1 MLKSL
6 DLRTGRIES
15 FLSFY
20 NLFKKNMSERCSLM
34 TIFCFYFQRK
44 DIQEVQKMLELCQI
58 S

>member
-6 DLRTGRIES
+6 DLRTSRIES
-15 FLSFY
+15 FLSFIIY
-20 NLFKKNMSERCSLM
+20 LKKICSLM

-44 DIQEVQKMLELCQI
+44 DIQEVKKMLELCQI